1 MARFNSV
8 DKRFIHIHFDF
19 KRIHIDYGTDTSC
32 GKATV
37 RVRIRFLEK
46 DERVL
51 PDMGIRVSFLQKMAE
66 TTTEKKE
73 GVVVPNAAV
82 LSQGDNS
89 YVMLVRNGRIEVKLV
104 EVAEE
109 TPNYSRIIKGVR
121 AGDQVVASYDQD
133 LENNQK
139 VSIN

>member
-1 MARFNSV
+1 
-8 DKRFIHIHFDF
+8 
-19 KRIHIDYGTDTSC
+19 
-32 GKATV
+32 
-37 RVRIRFLEK
+37 
-46 DERVL
+46 
-51 PDMGIRVSFLQKMAE
+51 MGIRVSFLQKMAE

-89 YVMLVRNGRIEVKLV
+89 YVMLIRNGRIEVKLV

-109 TPNYSRIIKGVR
+109 TPNYSRIIKGIR
-121 AGDQVVASYDQD
+121 AGDQVVASYDQE
-133 LENNQK
+133 LESNQK